1 MSDNA
6 VFIPSSW
13 QIQGIQDARRK
24 KQQIQYTIGVRYR
37 KMMILFLVH
46 QEWANMI
53 AVIVIAVVAFIVLF
67 AGTFIQLLLEEANA
81 RLRKFIK
88 T

>member
-1 MSDNA
+1 
-6 VFIPSSW
+6 
-13 QIQGIQDARRK
+13 
-24 KQQIQYTIGVRYR
+24 
-37 KMMILFLVH
+37 MMILFLVH